1 MSAKVY
7 YTDMHVRMG
16 DSLLAKFD
24 RLITRAGIEQIDFK
38 DKFVAVKLHF
48 GEVGNMAFLRQQ
60 YARVLCDHVKRLGGK
75 PFLTD
80 CNTLYVGYRNNALN
94 RYERNTAKKRGGP
107 AGTLCLEEL
116 GECVSGKDDLHDR
129 IDYEHLVTSI
139 NSFLS
144 LLSKEQRIIFV
155 RRYFYESSIR
165 EIAEDYGL
173 SESKVKVTLS
183 RLRKRLRESL
193 EKEGIQV

>member
-1 MSAKVY
+1 MNDNEIIRLYWSRDQIAIACTQEKY
-7 YTDMHVRMG
+7 GHYCYRIAWNILYDHE
-16 DSLLAKFD
+16 DSEECVNDTYMETWNAIPPARPFSLKAFVG
-24 RLITRAGIEQIDFK
+24 RLT
-38 DKFVAVKLHF
+38 
-48 GEVGNMAFLRQQ
+48 
-60 YARVLCDHVKRLGGK
+60 
-75 PFLTD
+75 
-80 CNTLYVGYRNNALN
+80 RNNALN

-183 RLRKRLRESL
+183 RLTKRLRESL